1 MKSAADHKERS
12 VIKYRSLFVLQAH
25 EEKIMLN
32 QFSRTELLF
41 GKEAM
46 DKLAGCRVAV
56 FGVGGV
62 GGYVCEA
69 LVRSGVGAFDL
80 IDDDKV
86 CLTNLNRQI
95 IATRKTVGKYKTDVM
110 KERILEINPDADVR
124 MHQCFFLPE
133 NADQFPFEEY
143 DYIVDAVDTVTAKI
157 ALVMKAQ
164 EKNIPIISSM
174 GAGNKLEASMFR
186 VADIYKTKV
195 CPLAKVMRR
204 ELKKRH
210 VKHLKV
216 VYSEEQPV
224 RPIEDMAISCRTH
237 CICPPGA
244 QHKCTERRDIPGSTA
259 FVPSVAGLI
268 IAGEV
273 LKDLTKEERERAYA
287 DRDKGAE

>member
-1 MKSAADHKERS
+1 
-12 VIKYRSLFVLQAH
+12 
-25 EEKIMLN
+25 MLT
-32 QFSRTELLF
+32 QFSRTELLL

-46 DKLAGCRVAV
+46 DKLANSKVAV

-69 LVRSGVGAFDL
+69 LARSGVGSFDL

-95 IATRKTVGKYKTDVM
+95 IATRKSVGKYKTDVM
-110 KERILEINPDADVR
+110 KERILDINPDAKVE
-124 MHQCFFLPE
+124 MHKCFFLPE
-133 NADQFPFEEY
+133 NADEFPFDSY
-143 DYIVDAVDTVTAKI
+143 DYVVDAVDTVTAKI
-157 ALVMKAQ
+157 ELVLQSQK
-164 EKNIPIISSM
+164 KGVPIISSM
-174 GAGNKLEASMFR
+174 GAGNKLDGSMFQ

-204 ELKKRH
+204 ELKKRG
-210 VKHLKV
+210 VKKLKV

-224 RPIEDMAISCRTH
+224 RPLEDMSISCREN
-237 CICPPGA
+237 CICPPGTVR
-244 QHKCTERRDIPGSTA
+244 KCTQRRQVPGSNA

-273 LKDLTKEERERAYA
+273 IKDLIR
-287 DRDKGAE
+287 

>member
-1 MKSAADHKERS
+1 
-12 VIKYRSLFVLQAH
+12 
-25 EEKIMLN
+25 MLT
-32 QFSRTELLF
+32 QFSRTELLL

-46 DKLAGCRVAV
+46 DRLAGARVAV

-95 IATRKTVGKYKTDVM
+95 IATRKTVGKYKVDVM
-110 KERILEINPDADVR
+110 QERILDINPDAQVR
-124 MHQCFFLPE
+124 ADKGFFLPE
-133 NADQFPFEEY
+133 NADDFPFEEY
-143 DYIVDAVDTVTAKI
+143 DYVVDAVDTVTAKI

-164 EKNIPIISSM
+164 EKKVPIISSM
-174 GAGNKLEASMFR
+174 GAGNKLDGSQFR
-186 VADIYKTKV
+186 VADIYKTRV

-204 ELKKRH
+204 ELKKRG
-210 VKHLKV
+210 VKKLKV
-216 VYSEEQPV
+216 VYSEEQPT
-224 RPIEDMAISCRTH
+224 RPVEDLAISCRTN

-244 QHKCTERRDIPGSTA
+244 KHKCTERRDIPGSVA

-273 LKDLTKEERERAYA
+273 VKDLCK
-287 DRDKGAE
+287 